1 MLEMLKVLLSKKKM
15 HFYQTF
21 SLQKKEG
28 ENSKVAACLN
38 EFKRGNCKV
47 RWTFSVEKEREKKW
61 EVID

>member
-21 SLQKKEG
+21 SLQKKGG

-47 RWTFSVEKEREKKW
+47 R
-61 EVID
+61 